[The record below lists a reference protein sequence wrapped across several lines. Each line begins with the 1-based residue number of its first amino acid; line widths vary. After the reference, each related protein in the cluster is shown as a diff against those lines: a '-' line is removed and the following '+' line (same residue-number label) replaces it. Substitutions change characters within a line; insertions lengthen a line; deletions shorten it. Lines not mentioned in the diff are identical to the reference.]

1 MDLSGDP
8 LSVSR
13 LAVRLIMIFCA
24 EKKYVYFDTGLKSLN
39 DFFLLIGAPEGGMGG
54 PAPASLHH

>member
-24 EKKYVYFDTGLKSLN
+24 EKKYVYFDTGLN
-39 DFFLLIGAPEGGMGG
+39 DFFLLIGVPEGGMGG